1 MGRVLRAHGIQGEL
15 IVHRFG
21 ESEAFLTPGT
31 ELRVG
36 DGENAFLRRVT
47 AARPHGRDWRVGLE
61 GVADRD
67 GAEAL
72 QGMLLHVSRDAL
84 PDLPEGSFYRFQ
96 LVGLSVRTA
105 EGKPLGRIE
114 EILETGAH
122 DVCVVR
128 GPDLD
133 NEILIPAVDAL
144 VHVDLEAGEMVVRAI
159 PGLIPG
165 EDGEEEGSR

>member
-15 IVHRFG
+15 IVRRFG

-31 ELRVG
+31 ELRMG
-36 DGENAFLRRVT
+36 EGENAFERRVI
-47 AARPHGRDWRVGLE
+47 AARPHGREWRVGFE
-61 GVADRD
+61 GVSDRD

-72 QGMLLHVSRDAL
+72 QGLHLSVNREAL

-105 EGKPLGRIE
+105 EGKQLGRIE

-128 GPDLD
+128 GAGLKD
-133 NEILIPAVDAL
+133 EILIPAVDAL

-165 EDGEEEGSR
+165 EDGEEGESR

>member
-15 IVHRFG
+15 VVRRFG
-21 ESEAFLTPGT
+21 ESEFLTPGT

-36 DGENAFLRRVT
+36 EGPNAFERKVT
-47 AARPHGRDWRVGLE
+47 AARPHGREWRVGLE
-61 GVADRD
+61 GVVDRD

-72 QGMLLHVSRDAL
+72 QGMLLHVSRELL

-96 LVGLSVRTA
+96 LLGLSVRTA
-105 EGKPLGRIE
+105 AGRPLGRIE

-128 GPDLD
+128 GAGLE

-144 VHVDLEAGEMVVRAI
+144 VHVDLEAGEMVVQAI

-165 EDGEEEGSR
+165 EDGEEGESR